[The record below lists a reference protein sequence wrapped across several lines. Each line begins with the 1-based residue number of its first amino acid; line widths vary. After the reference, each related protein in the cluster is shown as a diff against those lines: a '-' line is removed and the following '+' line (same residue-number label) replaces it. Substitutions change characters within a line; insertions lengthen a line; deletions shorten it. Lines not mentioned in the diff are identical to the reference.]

1 MGAKQEMYQLI
12 RQLVDEGKSVIL
24 ISSEMGEVMGLSDR
38 IVVLYEGRQMGVLE
52 REAFSQ
58 EKILSLASG
67 VTT

>member
-1 MGAKQEMYQLI
+1 
-12 RQLVDEGKSVIL
+12 
-24 ISSEMGEVMGLSDR
+24 MGLSDR